1 MASPRHGPDL
11 RLLAGGVLAGA
22 AGTTAMTVTGRAHR
36 LVLARHRGIDQ
47 SDIPEIVDYDDS
59 DHVVVAAT
67 AITRHLGWDPRT
79 PAQRRALFLLT
90 HWGYG
95 SAVGAAHAGLRR
107 GLGEPTAAAM
117 FFTACQVMA
126 LGLFPV
132 LGDTPVPWR
141 WERRLLVTSFAQH
154 VVYALGVAAA
164 DAALARRVR

>member
-1 MASPRHGPDL
+1 MASPRHGDL
-11 RLLAGGVLAGA
+11 LLLVGGVLAGT
-22 AGTTAMTVTGRAHR
+22 AGTTAMTITGRAHR
-36 LVLARHRGIDQ
+36 LVLARRRGIDQ
-47 SDIPEIVDYDDS
+47 ADIPEIVDYDDS
-59 DHVVVAAT
+59 DHVVVAAS
-67 AITRHLGWDPRT
+67 AITRLVGWDPRS

-107 GLGEPTAAAM
+107 VLGEPVAGSL
-117 FFTACQVMA
+117 FFVACQAMA

-132 LGDTPVPWR
+132 LGGTPVPWR

-164 DAALARRVR
+164 DAALAHRVR